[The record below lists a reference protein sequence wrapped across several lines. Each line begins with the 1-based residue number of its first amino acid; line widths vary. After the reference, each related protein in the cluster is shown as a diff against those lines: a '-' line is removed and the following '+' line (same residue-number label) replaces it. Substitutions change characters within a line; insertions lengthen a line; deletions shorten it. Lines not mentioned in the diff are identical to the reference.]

1 MRGGDSFL
9 MTFVPCRFASEKVFL
24 VLCCMAPRD
33 SSKGASQHQIDC
45 LLLAGEDI
53 GARH

>member
-1 MRGGDSFL
+1 MRGDSFL

-24 VLCCMAPRD
+24 VLCCMAPSD